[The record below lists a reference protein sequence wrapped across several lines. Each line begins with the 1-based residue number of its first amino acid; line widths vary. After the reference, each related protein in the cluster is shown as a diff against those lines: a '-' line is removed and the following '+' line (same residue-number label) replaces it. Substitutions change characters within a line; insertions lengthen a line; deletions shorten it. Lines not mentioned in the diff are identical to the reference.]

1 MSKTFST
8 RILSLW
14 FFILSAVANAS
25 VSTKYPETIRFPKDL
40 GPVQFFETPTRY
52 IVVDPKAC
60 GNAKLCTGKVLY
72 YQIDKKTIKPLVL
85 TGGSTIDQ
93 GTGYIFTDP
102 NSQKRYVLRKIT
114 RKSVFDTDEPGR
126 FYITDANNKILVK
139 EETRFSTKAYS

>member
-1 MSKTFST
+1 MSKMFST

-52 IVVDPKAC
+52 IVVDPRAC
-60 GNAKLCTGKVLY
+60 GDAKLCTGKVLY

-102 NSQKRYVLRKIT
+102 HSQKHYVLRKIT

-139 EETRFSTKAYS
+139 EETRFSTKDYI

>member
-1 MSKTFST
+1 MSKMFST

-25 VSTKYPETIRFPKDL
+25 VSIKDPETIRFPKDL

-52 IVVDPKAC
+52 IVVDARGC

-85 TGGSTIDQ
+85 TQ
-93 GTGYIFTDP
+93 
-102 NSQKRYVLRKIT
+102 
-114 RKSVFDTDEPGR
+114 
-126 FYITDANNKILVK
+126 
-139 EETRFSTKAYS
+139 

>member
-1 MSKTFST
+1 MFST

-25 VSTKYPETIRFPKDL
+25 ISIKDPETIRFPKDL

-52 IVVDPKAC
+52 IVVDARGC

-114 RKSVFDTDEPGR
+114 RKSVFDLSL
-126 FYITDANNKILVK
+126 IHI
-139 EETRFSTKAYS
+139 

>member
-1 MSKTFST
+1 MFST

-25 VSTKYPETIRFPKDL
+25 VSIKDPETLRFPKDL

-52 IVVDPKAC
+52 IVVDARGC

-126 FYITDANNKILVK
+126 FYITDANNKILVR
-139 EETRFSTKAYS
+139 EETRFSTKDYI